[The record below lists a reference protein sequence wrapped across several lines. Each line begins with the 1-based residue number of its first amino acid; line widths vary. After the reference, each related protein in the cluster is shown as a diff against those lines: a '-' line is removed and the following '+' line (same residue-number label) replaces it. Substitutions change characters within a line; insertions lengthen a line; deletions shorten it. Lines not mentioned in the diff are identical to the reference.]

1 MNSTF
6 GGLNSMWIIV
16 LFDLP
21 TETKQARKQYTK
33 FRAELLKNGYSM
45 MQYSVYIRHSASA
58 ENSSVHTQRI
68 RSALP
73 PQGEVRIL
81 RLTDKQFGK
90 MEVFYGEKRL
100 PPEKAGLQLQFF

>member
-1 MNSTF
+1 MTVSF
-6 GGLNSMWIIV
+6 GGYNSMWLIV

-21 TETKQARKQYTK
+21 TETKQQKKQYTK
-33 FRAELLKNGYSM
+33 FRAQLLKSGFSM
-45 MQYSVYIRHSASA
+45 MQYSVYIRHSSSDENTDTHTKRLHAS
-58 ENSSVHTQRI
+58 
-68 RSALP
+68 LP

-100 PPEKAGLQLQFF
+100 PTEEPALQLQFF

>member
-1 MNSTF
+1 MTLSF
-6 GGLNSMWIIV
+6 GGYNSMWLIV

-21 TETKQARKQYTK
+21 TETKQQKKQYTK
-33 FRAELLKNGYSM
+33 FRTQLLKNGFSM
-45 MQYSVYIRHSASA
+45 MQYSVYIRHSSSE
-58 ENSSVHTQRI
+58 ENTDTHTKRI
-68 RSALP
+68 RSSLP

-100 PPEKAGLQLQFF
+100 PPEKPALQLQFF